1 MTFKNFIFDFDGTML
16 NSGVFS
22 FEFIK
27 RYTKL
32 PLQIEDLRGKSTR
45 EALQLVGFSRLKV
58 MYLMLKGR
66 RELLRHY
73 KDISIEPGI
82 HQLFSDLVAKGIPIY
97 IVSSNSKKNIRT
109 ILAAH
114 NLLTHIE
121 DISSSIGVWGKSKKL
136 TKLMKKHN
144 LQPGETIY
152 IGDETRDIEAAHG
165 SGIAAGAVAWGYNTI
180 ELLGKFNPEFAF
192 YHPTEISALATK
204 P

>member
-32 PLQIEDLRGKSTR
+32 PLELEDMRGKSTR
-45 EALQLVGFSRLKV
+45 EALQLVGFSRLKI

-73 KDISIEPGI
+73 KDISLEPGI
-82 HQLFSDLVAKGIPIY
+82 KQLFSELVAKGIPIY

-109 ILAAH
+109 ILAEH
-114 NLLTHIE
+114 NLLPHIT

-136 TKLMKKHN
+136 TKLMKKHS
-144 LQPGETIY
+144 LLPSETIY

-165 SGIAAGAVAWGYNTI
+165 SGIAAGAVAWGFNTI
-180 ELLGKFNPEFAF
+180 ELLGRFNPDFAF
-192 YHPTEISALATK
+192 HHPTEISALIK
-204 P
+204 